1 MHYLKLLTSFF
12 KRDAQAEM
20 AYSTHFFVR
29 LLHTILNLVTGIV
42 SLEVI
47 YHQVDT
53 LNGWTLSSSLG
64 LLGVYLTLSALRGL
78 FIGPSLESIAG
89 MDGEIWQG
97 TFDFTLLR
105 PLNQQFL
112 VSFKKWEVF
121 ALLDLGLALSVL
133 GMAVSKMGETISL
146 MQVISFLTALLAGII
161 LFYALML
168 AFTSLIFWHSGFLFT
183 WVFNDLFQ
191 LARFPVSLY
200 PGWLRL
206 ILTWIIPVGLMTT
219 IPAEALA
226 GQLSVWE
233 VLGVLGFSLAALLG
247 SSFLFNRG
255 LRKYSSASS

>member
-12 KRDAQAEM
+12 KRDTQAEM
-20 AYSTHFFVR
+20 AYSTHFFIR
-29 LLHTILNLVTGIV
+29 LLHTILNLVTGVI
-42 SLEVI
+42 SLQVI

-53 LNGWTLSSSLG
+53 LNGWTLSSALG

-78 FIGPSLESIAG
+78 FIGPSLESVAG

-105 PLNQQFL
+105 PINKQFL
-112 VSFKKWEVF
+112 VSFNHWEVF
-121 ALLDLGLALSVL
+121 ALLDLGLALGVL
-133 GMAVSKMGETISL
+133 GIAVSQMGETLSL
-146 MQVISFLTALLAGII
+146 MQIISFLVALLAGII
-161 LFYALML
+161 LFYAVML
-168 AFTSLIFWHSGFLFT
+168 AFTSLIFWQSGFLFT

-219 IPAEALA
+219 VPAEALA

-233 VLGVLGFSLAALLG
+233 ALGVLGVSLAALAG
-247 SSFLFNRG
+247 ASFLFKCG